1 MALALTG
8 DDLVRSMS
16 RRMSTTG
23 LGSRRG
29 LASASIREAMN
40 HRSMST
46 GLGSRRGWASTSI
59 REAWNNQTDVFQ
71 RSGRE
76 EDEEEL
82 KWAAIERLPT
92 YDRIRKAMLKQVLE
106 EGKVGY
112 EQVDIAN
119 LDMHDKKNLME
130 SILSVVEQDNERFLL
145 RLRERTDRVG
155 IDVPKIEVRFEHL
168 SIEGDAYL
176 GTRALPTLLNSTLNT
191 LEGALGLMKLFP
203 SKKRVVNI
211 LGDVSGIVKPSR
223 MTLLLGPPGS
233 GKTTLLQALAGKTD
247 TNLRVSGKIT
257 YCGHEFQEF
266 IPQRTSA
273 YISQHDL
280 HHGEMTV
287 RETLDFSGR
296 CLGVGT
302 RYELLA
308 ELSRREKQAGIKPD
322 PEIDA
327 FMKATAMAG
336 QNTSLVTDYVLKIL
350 GLDICSDIM
359 VGDDMRRGISGGQK
373 KRVTT
378 GEMLVGPAKA
388 LFMDE
393 ISTGLDSSTTFQ
405 IVRFMKQMVHIMDV
419 TMVISLLQPAPETY
433 DLFDDII
440 LLSEGKIV
448 YQGPREHVL
457 GFFESLG
464 FKCPERKGIA
474 DFLQEVTS
482 KKDQQQYWCR
492 ENEPYH
498 YVSVSKFVEHF
509 NYFHVGQKL
518 DDELRIPYDKSRIH
532 PAALV
537 KEKYGISNW
546 ELFKAC
552 FAREWLLMKRNSFVY
567 IFKTTQ
573 ITIMSVIAFTVFFRT
588 KMKAGHI
595 SNGTKFYGALF
606 FSLINVMFNGM
617 AELALTIFRL
627 PVFFKQRDFLFYPAW
642 AFALPIWVLRIPLS
656 LLESGIWILL
666 TYYTIGFAPSASRF
680 FRQFLA
686 FFGIH
691 QMALSL
697 FRFIAAVGRTQVV
710 ANTLGTFT
718 LLVVFVL
725 GGFVVAKD
733 DIKSWMIWGYYIS
746 PMSYGQNAI
755 VITEFLD
762 KRWSTP
768 FNSTTVGKVLLKSRG
783 MYTEEFWYWICVAA
797 LLGFSLLFNLC
808 FIAALTYLNP
818 LGDSKAVIL
827 EEDDESKKQS
837 FSNGQPNLKSIEMS
851 SPSADM
857 AMKNNLDNSVPSGA
871 NQGPSNRGMVLPFQP
886 LSLAFDHVNYFVDM
900 PAEMKSQGIEETR
913 LQLLRD
919 VSGAFRPGVLTALVG
934 VSGAGKTTLMDVLAG
949 RKTGGYIA
957 GSISIS
963 GYPKNQQ
970 TFARVTGYCEQNDI
984 HSPHVTVYESLVY
997 SAWLRLAKDVDA
1009 ETRKMFVEE
1018 VMELV
1023 ELNPLKNSLVG
1034 LPGVNGLSTEQR
1046 KRLTIAVELVANP
1059 SIIFMDEPTS
1069 GLDARAAAIVMRTVR
1084 NTVDT
1089 GRTVVCTIHQPSIDI
1104 FEAFDEL
1111 FLMKRGGQVIYAGP
1125 LGRQSHKLVEYFE
1138 AIPGVPKIKE
1148 GYNPATWMLEISSTA
1163 VEAQLD
1169 VDFSEIYAKSELY
1182 RKNEELI
1189 KDLSTPVPGIKDL
1202 HFPTTYSQ
1210 GFFTQCKACFWKQ
1223 HNSYWRNPQYN
1234 AIRFFMTF
1242 FVGIIFGMIFWGKGD
1257 KIHKQQDLMNLLG
1270 AMYSAVLFLGATNTS
1285 AVQSVVAIERTVF
1298 YRERAAG
1305 MYSPLPYAF
1314 AQVAI
1319 EAIYVSIQT
1328 LVYSI
1333 LLYSMI
1339 GFHMDVGKFFLFY
1352 YFILMCFMYFT
1363 LYGMMLVALTPNHQ
1377 FAAIVMSFFLSF
1389 WNLFSGFLIPR
1400 TEIPIWWR
1408 WYYWASPVAWTIN
1421 GLVTSQVG
1429 DKDDPVVIPGELPMT
1444 VKAYLETHLGFRY
1457 DFLPV
1462 VVAAHIGWVLLFLF
1476 VFAYGIKFLNF
1487 QRR

>member
-1 MALALTG
+1 MASALTG
-8 DDLVRSMS
+8 DDLARSMS
-16 RRMSTTG
+16 GRSMS
-23 LGSRRG
+23 LRSGSRR
-29 LASASIREAMN
+29 S
-40 HRSMST
+40 
-46 GLGSRRGWASTSI
+46 WASSSI
-59 REAWNNQTDVFQ
+59 REAWNSQTDVFQ

-92 YDRIRKAMLKQVLE
+92 YDRLRKGMLKHVLD
-106 EGKVGY
+106 EGNVGY
-112 EQVDIAN
+112 QEVDITN
-119 LDMHDKKNLME
+119 LDMQDKKNLME
-130 SILSVVEQDNERFLL
+130 SMLKVVEEDNERFLL

-155 IDVPKIEVRFEHL
+155 IEVPKIEVRFEHL

-191 LEGALGLMKLFP
+191 IEGVLGLFKLFP
-203 SKKRVVNI
+203 SKKRVVKI
-211 LGDVSGIVKPSR
+211 LRDVSGIIKPSR

-233 GKTTLLQALAGKTD
+233 GKTTLLQALAGKSETD
-247 TNLRVSGKIT
+247 LRVSGKIT
-257 YCGHEFQEF
+257 YCGHEFCEF

-280 HHGEMTV
+280 HYGEMTV

-302 RYELLA
+302 RYQLLA
-308 ELSRREKQAGIKPD
+308 ELSRREKHAGIKPD
-322 PEIDA
+322 TEIDA

-336 QNTSLVTDYVLKIL
+336 QKTSLVTDYVLKIL
-350 GLDICSDIM
+350 GLDICSDII
-359 VGDDMRRGISGGQK
+359 VGDEMKRGISGGQK
-373 KRVTT
+373 KRLTT

-419 TMVISLLQPAPETY
+419 TMIISLLQPAPETY

-448 YQGPREHVL
+448 YQGPRENIL
-457 GFFESLG
+457 EFFGSVG
-464 FKCPERKGIA
+464 FKCPERKGVA

-482 KKDQQQYWCR
+482 RKDQQQYWCR
-492 ENEPYH
+492 KDEPYQNI
-498 YVSVSKFVEHF
+498 SVTEFVERF
-509 NYFHVGQKL
+509 KSFHIGQKL
-518 DDELRIPYDKSRIH
+518 DDEFRVPYDKSKTH

-588 KMKAGHI
+588 TMKAGHI
-595 SNGTKFYGALF
+595 SDGVKFYGALF

-617 AELALTIFRL
+617 AELAMTIFRL
-627 PVFFKQRDFLFYPAW
+627 PVFFKQRDFMFYPAW

-656 LLESGIWILL
+656 LLESGIWIIL
-666 TYYTIGFAPSASRF
+666 TYYPIGFAPAASRF

-691 QMALSL
+691 QVALSL

-710 ANTLGTFT
+710 ASTLGTFT
-718 LLVVFVL
+718 LLLVFVL

-733 DIKSWMIWGYYIS
+733 DIKPWMIWGYYVS

-762 KRWSTP
+762 KRWSAP
-768 FNSTTVGKVLLKSRG
+768 FRLPSNESSTVGKILLKSRS
-783 MYTEEFWYWICVAA
+783 MYTEEYWYWICVAA
-797 LLGFSLLFNLC
+797 LFGFSLLFNLC

-818 LGDSKAVIL
+818 MVDSKSTIL
-827 EEDDESKKQS
+827 DEDDETKRKKQS
-837 FSNGQPNLKSIEMS
+837 SSDGQHNLKSIEMT
-851 SPSADM
+851 SPKTASLFEGTDM
-857 AMKNNLDNSVPSGA
+857 AVKNTPDRSTLSAAGQAPTK
-871 NQGPSNRGMVLPFQP
+871 RGMVLPFQP
-886 LSLAFDHVNYFVDM
+886 LSLAFDHVNYYVDM
-900 PAEMKSQGIEETR
+900 PAEMKSQGIEEDR

-949 RKTGGYIA
+949 RKTGGYIE

-963 GYPKNQQ
+963 GYPKNQE
-970 TFARVTGYCEQNDI
+970 TFARVSGYCEQNDI

-997 SAWLRLAKDVDA
+997 SAWLRLAEDVNA
-1009 ETRKMFVEE
+1009 ETRKMFVDE
-1018 VMELV
+1018 VMALV

-1046 KRLTIAVELVANP
+1046 KRLTVAVELVANP

-1111 FLMKRGGQVIYAGP
+1111 LLMKRGGQVIYAGP
-1125 LGRQSHKLVEYFE
+1125 LGRHSHKLVEYFE

-1163 VEAQLD
+1163 AEAQLE
-1169 VDFSEIYAKSELY
+1169 VDFAEIYAKSELY
-1182 RKNEELI
+1182 RRTEELI
-1189 KDLSTPVPGIKDL
+1189 KNLSTPVPGTKDL
-1202 HFPTTYSQ
+1202 HFPTKYSQ
-1210 GFFTQCKACFWKQ
+1210 DIFTQCIACFWKQ
-1223 HNSYWRNPQYN
+1223 HHSYWRNPKYN

-1242 FVGIIFGMIFWGKGD
+1242 FVGIIFGMIFWDKGD

-1270 AMYSAVLFLGATNTS
+1270 AVYTAVLFLGATNTS

-1328 LVYSI
+1328 FIYSL
-1333 LLYSMI
+1333 LLYLMI
-1339 GFHMDVGKFFLFY
+1339 GFHINVGKFFLFY
-1352 YFILMCFMYFT
+1352 YFIFMCFMYFT

-1377 FAAIVMSFFLSF
+1377 FAAIVMSFFVSF

-1408 WYYWASPVAWTIN
+1408 WYYWASPVAWTIY

-1429 DKDDPVVIPGELPMT
+1429 DKDDLVEIPGELPMT
-1444 VKAYLETHLGFRY
+1444 VKAYLETHLGFNY
-1457 DFLPV
+1457 SFLPAV
-1462 VVAAHIGWVLLFLF
+1462 VVAHVGWVLLFLF